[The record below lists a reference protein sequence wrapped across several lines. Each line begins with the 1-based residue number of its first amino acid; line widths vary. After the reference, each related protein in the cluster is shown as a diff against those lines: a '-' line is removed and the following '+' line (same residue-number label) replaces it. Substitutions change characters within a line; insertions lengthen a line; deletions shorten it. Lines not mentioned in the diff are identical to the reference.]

1 MFPIGYYSI
10 EEAAEYLSKALNQPI
25 NYKDVVDI
33 AANGRIRFCKRFN
46 ESLSKFSIVNGTLK
60 CEGEYGFR
68 GVIGILAERIL
79 PTLNELITP
88 DRDKITFSTIKQ
100 IIEIERLNHKKY
112 DPRLI
117 EHGAW
122 LGKKKINKSP
132 WDKPEQEVFI
142 VNLHEVY
149 VPEQDLLDF
158 IAENK
163 AERSLTNKD
172 TSAIKITPETESDRT
187 NTKKL
192 RRNSLD
198 PAINK
203 AIKNAGNTIPAYV
216 WLALKELA
224 LSEEKP
230 FSGITGTKGL
240 EYTSD
245 NDEKK
250 YLSKDALRKR
260 LKRQITD
267 V

>member
-1 MFPIGYYSI
+1 MMFPIGYYSI

-33 AANGRIRFCKRFN
+33 AASGRIRFCKRFN

-68 GVIGILAERIL
+68 GVIGIPAERIL

-100 IIEIERLNHKKY
+100 IIEIERLNHPEY

-122 LGKKKINKSP
+122 LGKKKINESP
-132 WDKPEQEVFI
+132 WDKPEQKVFI

-158 IAENK
+158 IAENQAKHRCINNESNASTSKVGAMENAIIAALVADGYDPLRLPRYKNGLPGVK
-163 AERSLTNKD
+163 AQIR
-172 TSAIKITPETESDRT
+172 
-187 NTKKL
+187 KKL
-192 RRNSLD
+192 GIDKGSFDRVWQGLL
-198 PAINK
+198 NK
-203 AIKNAGNTIPAYV
+203 KLISYIP
-216 WLALKELA
+216 E
-224 LSEEKP
+224 
-230 FSGITGTKGL
+230 
-240 EYTSD
+240 
-245 NDEKK
+245 
-250 YLSKDALRKR
+250 
-260 LKRQITD
+260 
-267 V
+267 